1 MSVTREHPLS
11 ANSTN
16 MLLSGKNGQLRYTNQ
31 YMSIFNDQ
39 SLVGSNNVT
48 RELIDNP
55 NLSTINNFFQQ
66 SNPDARRAFVG
77 LDGKLKMP
85 IPINFKI
92 K

>member
-1 MSVTREHPLS
+1 
-11 ANSTN
+11 
-16 MLLSGKNGQLRYTNQ
+16 MLLSGKNGQLRYTNE
-31 YMSIFNDQ
+31 YMSNFNDQ

-55 NLSTINNFFQQ
+55 NISTVNNFIQQ
-66 SNPDARRAFVG
+66 SNPNARMSFVG
-77 LDGKLKMP
+77 LDGKIKMP